1 MKVGEAGG
9 EEDVGMGIA
18 MSNEK
23 KIVLKILIKKKI
35 ATRTSQLIFHLK
47 SGILKPMKSLKT
59 NPTIYPTPR
68 LEVLELVLQNPH
80 RGVFLS

>member
-23 KIVLKILIKKKI
+23 KDCIKK
-35 ATRTSQLIFHLK
+35 S
-47 SGILKPMKSLKT
+47 
-59 NPTIYPTPR
+59 
-68 LEVLELVLQNPH
+68 
-80 RGVFLS
+80 